1 MTTPEDTPSKLP
13 AFFKIEGLSA
23 IAVVFALFFTNGYVY
38 LETLNTRLGAPI
50 NRLGFSNQIYAAYGG
65 VSFLVII
72 AAAFIALSAIMFGT
86 YVIALIENPET
97 EASADNW
104 LNKITK
110 KAGRKLSR
118 RHARTKQFLL
128 ATILTVLLAAILYGL
143 WKFTVS
149 SAVERAEKRAFDFAT
164 TCTESIIS
172 LNNTDHMEACVVGES
187 DDNLYLLFKGK
198 IQDQNVY
205 FETGLLPK
213 RYLSMTR
220 KPSHLTDDH

>member
-1 MTTPEDTPSKLP
+1 MAT
-13 AFFKIEGLSA
+13 
-23 IAVVFALFFTNGYVY
+23 Y
-38 LETLNTRLGAPI
+38 TLKHYTRLGAPI

-86 YVIALIENPET
+86 YVIALIENPQT

-128 ATILTVLLAAILYGL
+128 ATILTVFLAAILYGL

-164 TCTESIIS
+164 TCTESVIS
-172 LNNTDHMEACVVGES
+172 LNNTDHIHVGNVRRLLRTQQDGVYRFLDYIHKQAEQCGVLAAPLKNKSS
-187 DDNLYLLFKGK
+187 DAK
-198 IQDQNVY
+198 
-205 FETGLLPK
+205 
-213 RYLSMTR
+213 
-220 KPSHLTDDH
+220 